1 MFPIV
6 SNRFYFNRLE
16 LTEMG
21 LRSLVCAVPGLV
33 LLGSVRLLSQEIHP
47 QFTKR
52 DSIDE
57 EGSTD
62 FIITTYNETC
72 LKKIAKLFM
81 GKLPENLRTTDLE
94 NRYVTN
100 LTDFQTMVLAAAK
113 ALKCEKVDV
122 GFSFSG
128 SSEVLPMEPYMAIG
142 GQSLSYF
149 SNPFMSFHLNAAIEA
164 KNLQDRVQPFSTNAK
179 KFISAHEVGHI
190 ASNHTLSQGITSF
203 VYGLFNTILWQQCWS
218 EDYSLRDIFGIALT
232 AAFVYQL
239 FFCTLVRHQEKQAD
253 LMACDAL
260 ESNEGAFEF
269 FQTISELRKGKP
281 EPVDVGH
288 PPISERIAYVKAWK
302 KKAEP
307 GHMKLG

>member
-1 MFPIV
+1 MSQIT
-6 SNRFYFNRLE
+6 SNRFSFNRLE

-21 LRSLVCAVPGLV
+21 LRSLVLAVPGIV

-57 EGSTD
+57 EGSTN
-62 FIITTYNETC
+62 FIITTYNEAY
-72 LKKIAKLFM
+72 LKKVAKLFV

-94 NRYVTN
+94 NRYVKD
-100 LTDFQTMVLAAAK
+100 LTDFRAMVLAAAK
-113 ALKCEKVDV
+113 ALKCEKIDL
-122 GFSFSG
+122 GFSFSD
-128 SSEVLPMEPYMAIG
+128 SFEVLPMEPYMAIG
-142 GQSLSYF
+142 GQSLSCF
-149 SNPFMSFHLNAAIEA
+149 SNPFMSFHLNAAIED
-164 KNLQDRVQPFSTNAK
+164 KNLRDRVQPFSMNAK

-190 ASNHTLSQGITSF
+190 VSNHTLFQGITTF

-218 EDYSLRDIFGIALT
+218 EDYSLRDIYGMALT
-232 AAFVYQL
+232 AAFIYQL
-239 FFCTLVRHQEKQAD
+239 FYCTLVRHQEKQAD

-260 ESNEGAFEF
+260 ESNEEAFEF
-269 FQTISELRKGKP
+269 FQAIAELRKGKP

-288 PPISERIAYVKAWK
+288 PPISERIAYIKAWK

-307 GHMKLG
+307 GHI